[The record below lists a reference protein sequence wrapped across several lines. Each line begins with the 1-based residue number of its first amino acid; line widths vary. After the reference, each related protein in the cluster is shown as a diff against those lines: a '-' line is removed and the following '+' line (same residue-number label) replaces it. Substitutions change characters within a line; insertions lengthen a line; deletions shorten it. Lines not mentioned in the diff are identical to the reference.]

1 LTPEHTNVLPTLRV
15 EHLGVDI
22 HTRSG
27 VVRALDDVSFAVA
40 PGETLGIVGESGCGK
55 TMSALAVLGLLPSG
69 ARITTGSIKVGETEL
84 VGAPETVLRS
94 VRGARIGMIFQDPMT
109 SLNPSKTIGWQIA
122 EPLVIHGLASRKE
135 AMARALEVLELVRI
149 PSAKQRLA
157 DYPHQLSGGMRQRVM
172 IAIALSCRP
181 ELVIADEP
189 TTALDVTIQAQILG
203 LLDELKA
210 ELGMGLVLVT
220 HDLGVVAGRADRV
233 MVMYAGSVVEEADTY
248 SLFERTSH
256 PYTRALLGSIPRIGD
271 DRDRP
276 LAAIPGMP
284 PDLINLPRGCRFA
297 DRCSFAA
304 SDCLEARPR
313 LEGTTHRVACYH
325 PVGTHQASL
334 EELAPHPR
342 RQRSEEVL
350 LEVQGLHKSY
360 DVYAGALRRRV
371 GTLEAV
377 AGVDLVLR
385 RGETLGIVGE
395 SGCGKST
402 LARLMVGLE
411 RPTSGR
417 ILLSG
422 KDLASL
428 RGRDLRRAKRLVQ
441 LMFQDPYA
449 SLDPRMRVR
458 SILLEPAKVQ
468 HLGTAQERERR
479 MEALLDEV
487 GLRSSALER
496 YPHEFS
502 GGQRQRI
509 GFARALMLEPQLVVA
524 DEPVSALD
532 VSIRSQVLNLMRR
545 MQATHGLTYV
555 LISHDLSVVSY
566 LSDRVGVM
574 YLGEIVELADA
585 ELVFERP
592 AHPYTQG
599 LLRSIPVPDPRIER
613 AKGPTA
619 ALAGELPS
627 PLSPPAGCRFHPR
640 CPFAVE
646 RCRTEHPVLRD
657 LPDGGQVACHRAE
670 EVIDAAGA
678 GVGIGHPVRRRGET
692 LLSQEGL
699 S

>member
-1 LTPEHTNVLPTLRV
+1 LTPEDPGAGPTLRV
-15 EHLGVDI
+15 EGLSVEI
-22 HTRSG
+22 TTRGG
-27 VVRALDDVSFAVA
+27 VVQAVDDVSFSVA
-40 PGETLGIVGESGCGK
+40 RGETLGIVGESGCGK
-55 TMSALAVLGLLPSG
+55 TMSALAVMGLLPQG
-69 ARITTGSIKVGETEL
+69 GRITSGSIRLGETEL
-84 VGAPETVLRS
+84 VGAPEAVLRG

-122 EPLVIHGLASRKE
+122 EPLVIHGLASRQE

-149 PSAKQRLA
+149 PSAKRRLD

-172 IAIALSCRP
+172 IGIALSCRP

-233 MVMYAGSVVEEADTY
+233 MVMYAGSAVEEADTY
-248 SLFERTSH
+248 SLFEQTRH

-284 PDLINLPRGCRFA
+284 PDLIDLPRGCRFA
-297 DRCSFAA
+297 DRCPRAS
-304 SDCLEARPR
+304 SDCVETRPR
-313 LEGTTHRVACYH
+313 LEGGMHRVACLH
-325 PVGTHQASL
+325 PVTEDAEAL
-334 EELAPHPR
+334 EEPAPHPPR
-342 RQRSEEVL
+342 PHSDDVL
-350 LEVQGLHKSY
+350 LEVQGLTKSY
-360 DVYAGALRRRV
+360 DVYAGALRRKV
-371 GTLEAV
+371 GTLQAV

-402 LARLMVGLE
+402 LARIMVGLE
-411 RPTSGR
+411 RPTNGR
-417 ILLSG
+417 ILLAG
-422 KDLASL
+422 QDLASL
-428 RGRDLRRAKRLVQ
+428 RGRERRRAQRLVQ

-458 SILLEPAKVQ
+458 SILLEPANVQ
-468 HLGTAQERERR
+468 HLGTVAERERR
-479 MEALLDEV
+479 MESLLDEV
-487 GLRSSALER
+487 GLRSSVVER

-509 GFARALMLEPQLVVA
+509 GFARALMLEPELVVA

-566 LSDRVGVM
+566 LADRVGVM

-585 ELVFERP
+585 ELVFRRP

-599 LLRSIPVPDPRIER
+599 LLQSIPVPEPRRER
-613 AKGPTA
+613 AKAGVG
-619 ALAGELPS
+619 ALTGELPS
-627 PLSPPAGCRFHPR
+627 PLAPPSGCRFHPR
-640 CPFAVE
+640 CPLAVD
-646 RCRTEHPVLRD
+646 RCRTEHPVLRE
-657 LPDGGQVACHRAE
+657 LSDGGQVACHRAE
-670 EVIDAAGA
+670 EAVALAAASVSLHIGRATPPEGA
-678 GVGIGHPVRRRGET
+678 APQRK
-692 LLSQEGL
+692 S
-699 S
+699 